1 MIAATSKD
9 QIKRFLDSLS
19 SLIARIAWYIHQ
31 YPFIAFIAVLSCS
44 VLFVLGIV
52 KYSHPVRAV
61 DELFPSSLKVESSL
75 SNLQISG
82 AKGLEPEVDK
92 DFFVSAWFRLDRP
105 IGNGQKVTL
114 FSKVEDSHGYALALE
129 GTGEGQVRPSV
140 LWKEGTVG
148 KWYPM
153 SEIEI
158 PVREWFVIG
167 LIFYKDKFLGGHFGL
182 WDPSKERASIST
194 LGGHELSAVVRP
206 KAGDRP
212 LVFGPLPKGT
222 FRGSIGP
229 VLIAQGKKLSKDVPA
244 AFKQIAKFPK
254 LIPQNLTDSQVIVW
268 LPKVPAKIPAVI
280 GEGLVVDIGQPI
292 KGDD

>member
-1 MIAATSKD
+1 MIAVIRKA
-9 QIKRFLDSLS
+9 QIKLFVNSIS
-19 SLIARIAWYIHQ
+19 PLIVRTVRHIHQ
-31 YPFIAFIAVLSCS
+31 YPFIAFIAVLLCS

-61 DELFPSSLKVESSL
+61 DELFPSSLKIESSL

-82 AKGLEPEVDK
+82 AQGLEPEVDK

-129 GTGEGQVRPSV
+129 GTGENQVRPSV

-182 WDPSKERASIST
+182 WDPIKEHASIST
-194 LGGHELSAVVRP
+194 LGGHELSTIVRP

-212 LVFGPLPKGT
+212 LVFGPIPKGT

-229 VLIAQGKKLSKDVPA
+229 ILIAQGKKLSKDVPA
-244 AFKQIAKFPK
+244 AFKLIAKFPK
-254 LIPQNLTDSQVIVW
+254 LVPENLAENQVVVW

-280 GEGLVVDIGQPI
+280 GEGLVVDVGQPI
-292 KGDD
+292 KGVE